1 MKDGKQMAQSKRTE
15 REALE
20 HESEVQR
27 ERLGAAGEELRVRFG
42 PGELARRTARRLEWR
57 DVADA
62 MIIAGRTMRDNPAAT
77 LMAVGGLGWLAAQS
91 RSASREGLPAADLV
105 LIPDPDEAHGA
116 AGLLAD
122 RRSGADEARD
132 ARGRDADRP
141 SQIPARGWLDILK
154 RVWSQMGE
162 DNISIVAAGVAFYA
176 MLAIFPALGAA
187 LSIYGL
193 IADPADVSQQLAS
206 LGGMLPADARS
217 LLEDQLAGLAAQPK
231 TALGFGV
238 IFGILLAL
246 WSASA
251 GMKALMTALN
261 IAYEEEEKRGFLRY
275 YMVALGLTFGAILA
289 ALVAIA
295 LVAVLPPIL
304 DALPVPDW
312 LQWLLSLV
320 RWPLLAAGVI
330 FGLAV
335 LYRHGPSRKQAQ
347 WQWVSWGA
355 AVATVLWIGGSL
367 LFSWYAANFADYNKT
382 YGSVG
387 AVVGLLMWFY
397 ITAYVMLFGAELN
410 SEMERQT
417 ARDTTRAPEQPM
429 GRRGARMA
437 DTVAA

>member
-1 MKDGKQMAQSKRTE
+1 MAQSRRAG

-27 ERLGAAGEELRVRFG
+27 ERFGAAIEELRVRFG
-42 PGELARRTARRLEWR
+42 PAELARRTARRLEWR

-62 MIIAGRTMRDNPAAT
+62 MIIAGRTMRDNPVAT

-91 RSASREGLPAADLV
+91 RTASREGLPAADLV
-105 LIPDPDEAHGA
+105 LIPDRDETHA
-116 AGLLAD
+116 AAMLVAA
-122 RRSGADEARD
+122 RGADDGGAPRD
-132 ARGRDADRP
+132 GRGREADRP
-141 SQIPARGWLDILK
+141 SQIPARGWIDILK
-154 RVWSQMGE
+154 RVWNQVGE
-162 DNISIVAAGVAFYA
+162 DNISIIAAGVAFYA

-193 IADPADVSQQLAS
+193 IADPADVSRQLAS
-206 LGGMLPADARS
+206 MGGMLPADARS
-217 LLEDQLAGLAAQPK
+217 LLEDQLASLAAQPK
-231 TALGFGV
+231 SALGFGL

-246 WSASA
+246 WSASS

-261 IAYEEEEKRGFLRY
+261 IAYEEEETRGFLRY
-275 YMVALGLTFGAILA
+275 YLVALGLTFGAILA
-289 ALVAIA
+289 ALVSIA

-312 LQWLLSLV
+312 LHWLLSLV
-320 RWPLLAAGVI
+320 RWPILAAGVI

-335 LYRHGPSRKQAQ
+335 LYRHGPSRTQAR

-355 AVATVLWIGGSL
+355 AIATVLWIVGSL
-367 LFSWYAANFADYNKT
+367 AFSWYAANFADYNKT

-387 AVVGLLMWFY
+387 AVIGLLMWFY
-397 ITAYVMLFGAELN
+397 ITAYVMLLGAALN

-417 ARDTTRAPEQPM
+417 ARDTTSAPRKPM
-429 GRRGARMA
+429 GQRGARMA